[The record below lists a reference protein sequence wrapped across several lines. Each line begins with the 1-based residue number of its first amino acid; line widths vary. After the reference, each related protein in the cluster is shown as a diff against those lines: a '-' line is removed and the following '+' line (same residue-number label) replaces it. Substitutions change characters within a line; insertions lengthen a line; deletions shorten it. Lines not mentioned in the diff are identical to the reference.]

1 MVENYNNEKRIKVNN
16 KYYIVLQ
23 LLGRGTYGEVYK
35 IKDPENNQEYALKK
49 SKLENDSQGVSANS
63 LREITILR
71 NINHDNIVKLHT
83 LEVNEKNILLCLE
96 YCEYDLD
103 KYWNTRYSNSS
114 PDLRTI
120 KKIMYQILLGMDHLH
135 GKKVLHRD
143 LKPQNILI
151 NSEGKVKI
159 TDFGLSRTYSIPI
172 KVYTKEILSLWYRA
186 PELVLGMDYYSIG
199 IDMWSIGCIFAEL
212 ILKKPIFKSDS
223 EINLLFKQFK
233 ILGKPDEKTM
243 PGFKTFPLF
252 NSRFPDINKISLDLE
267 FKGTCAENSKEAIDL
282 LNKMFIFNPAKRITC
297 REALKDKFFEEILKK
312 ES

>member
-1 MVENYNNEKRIKVNN
+1 MVESNSEKKIKINN
-16 KYYIVLQ
+16 KTYNVLQ

-35 IKDPENNQEYALKK
+35 IKDPETNQEYALKK
-49 SKLENDSQGVSANS
+49 SRLEGDSQGVSANS

-71 NINHDNIVKLHT
+71 NINHENVVKLNS
-83 LEVNEKNILLCLE
+83 LEVNEKSILLCLE

-103 KYWNTRYSNSS
+103 KYWSLRYSNTT
-114 PDLRTI
+114 PDLKTV
-120 KKIMYQILLGMDHLH
+120 KKIMYQILVGIDHLH

-151 NSEGKVKI
+151 SSDGKVKI

-186 PELVLGMDYYSIG
+186 PELVLGMEYYSIG

-212 ILKKPIFKSDS
+212 ILKRPIFKSDS

-233 ILGKPDEKTM
+233 LLGKPDEKTL
-243 PGFKTFPLF
+243 PGLKSFPLF
-252 NSRFPDINKISLDLE
+252 NSQFPDLNKNILEQE
-267 FKGTCAENSKEAIDL
+267 FKGTCAEKSKETIDL
-282 LNKMFIFNPAKRITC
+282 LNKMFAFNPAKRITC
-297 REALKDKFFEEILKK
+297 REALKDKFFDEILKK
-312 ES
+312 